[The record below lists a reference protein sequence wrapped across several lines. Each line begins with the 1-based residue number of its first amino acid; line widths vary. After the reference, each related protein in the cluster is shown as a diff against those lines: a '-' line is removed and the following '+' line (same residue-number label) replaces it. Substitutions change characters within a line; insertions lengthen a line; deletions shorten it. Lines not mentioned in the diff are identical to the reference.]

1 MELSRGAVVTYAGG
15 PYGKPR
21 PAVVV
26 QNDLA
31 LIEPPS
37 VTLCPITTFAIPDTD
52 DFRIPLSPDE
62 HNGLQRES
70 FIMSDKLI
78 TLPVQRI
85 GPVIGRLDESS
96 MKRLAVALRFWIDV

>member
-1 MELSRGAVVTYAGG
+1 MALKRGAIVTYAGG

-21 PAVVV
+21 PAVIV

-31 LIEPPS
+31 LTEPSS
-37 VTLCPITTFAIPDTD
+37 VTLCPITTFAIPQTG
-52 DFRIPLSPDE
+52 DFRIPVSPDE
-62 HNGLQRES
+62 HNGLQQES

-85 GPVIGRLDESS
+85 GPMIGNLDNSS
-96 MKRLAVALRFWIDV
+96 MKRLAIALRFWIDV